1 MILTLS
7 ARCLRS
13 MLSPSGKGKKPQLD
27 LLDLPKF
34 TRESLGLAGV
44 NLSTDLL
51 AGADR
56 SRLESIR
63 ERADRASCACL
74 LLIEPDAQNFG
85 SHDEALVAAAVH
97 RTTRV
102 AEAAHI
108 LGCSSIAVRIKASD
122 DDATLLR
129 VAAGL
134 KKVVERAEKLDINL
148 LLAPEAGLTS
158 RPERVTELLKKIGGF
173 RVGTFP
179 DFQAAAASGDAPGYL
194 HRLTPYATSVCAST
208 IKLVGDA
215 EAKPLGAGG
224 GSAGSKAAKEL
235 RDSLAADIAAIAK
248 AGSPAG
254 SPAGLPAGLP
264 AGSSSKSKPK
274 PDDEDDDTLDGAG
287 VGVEAVGKAAG
298 KKGKAGKADAKADG
312 KTAAADAKKGKG
324 KKEAPAPVPPPVP
337 AAADDE
343 LEDLDDAE
351 MDELESL
358 IDDVLDEVQAEPR
371 VIAFEH
377 EPYDLRPLLS
387 AIIAVGYDGSLCLDY
402 RGTGDIV
409 LGLNQTRD
417 TLVALIAEAK
427 KAGV

>member
-13 MLSPSGKGKKPQLD
+13 MLSPAGKGKKPSLD
-27 LLDLPKF
+27 MLDLPKF
-34 TRESLGLAGV
+34 TRESLGLAGI

-85 SHDEALVAAAVH
+85 SHDEALVAAAIH

-102 AEAAHI
+102 VEAAHI
-108 LGCSSIAVRIKASD
+108 LGCSSIAVRVKASD
-122 DDATLLR
+122 DDAALLR

-148 LLAPEAGLTS
+148 LIAPEQGLTA

-179 DFQAAAASGDAPGYL
+179 DFQAAAAFGDSVGYL

-208 IKLVGDA
+208 VRLLGEA
-215 EAKPLGAGG
+215 EVA
-224 GSAGSKAAKEL
+224 KAAKESAAAASAAASGSVSKEL
-235 RDSLAADIAAIAK
+235 RDALAADIAAIAK
-248 AGSPAG
+248 AGSSAKAEG
-254 SPAGLPAGLP
+254 KAEGKAD
-264 AGSSSKSKPK
+264 SKS
-274 PDDEDDDTLDGAG
+274 
-287 VGVEAVGKAAG
+287 GKG
-298 KKGKAGKADAKADG
+298 KKGKADPKAVADAEAEAALEAASKAG
-312 KTAAADAKKGKG
+312 GKKGKG
-324 KKEAPAPVPPPVP
+324 KKDAPLPAVPVPVP
-337 AAADDE
+337 TADEELDE
-343 LEDLDDAE
+343 LDDAE
-351 MDELESL
+351 LDEIEAL
-358 IDDVLDEVQAEPR
+358 IDDVIDEVDAPVR
-371 VIAFEH
+371 LVAYEH
-377 EPYDLRPLLS
+377 EPYDLRPMIN
-387 AIIAVGYDGSLCLDY
+387 AITAVGYDGSLCLDY

-409 LGLNQTRD
+409 VGLTQTRD
-417 TLVALIAEAK
+417 TLVALIAEARK
-427 KAGV
+427 VGG

>member
-13 MLSPSGKGKKPQLD
+13 MLSPAGKGKKPSLD
-27 LLDLPKF
+27 MLDLPKF
-34 TRESLGLAGV
+34 TRESLGLAGI

-85 SHDEALVAAAVH
+85 SHDEALVAAAIH

-102 AEAAHI
+102 VEAAHI
-108 LGCSSIAVRIKASD
+108 LGCSSIAVRVKASD
-122 DDATLLR
+122 DDAALLR

-148 LLAPEAGLTS
+148 LIAPEQGLTA

-179 DFQAAAASGDAPGYL
+179 DFQAAAAFGDSVGYL

-208 IKLVGDA
+208 VRLLGEA
-215 EAKPLGAGG
+215 EVA
-224 GSAGSKAAKEL
+224 KAAKESAAATSAAASGSVSKEL

-248 AGSPAG
+248 AGSSAKAEG
-254 SPAGLPAGLP
+254 KADSKAD
-264 AGSSSKSKPK
+264 SKS
-274 PDDEDDDTLDGAG
+274 
-287 VGVEAVGKAAG
+287 GKG
-298 KKGKAGKADAKADG
+298 KKGKADSKSDPKAIADAEAEAALEAASKAG
-312 KTAAADAKKGKG
+312 GKKGKG
-324 KKEAPAPVPPPVP
+324 KKDAPLPAVPVPVP
-337 AAADDE
+337 AADE
-343 LEDLDDAE
+343 ELDELDDAE
-351 MDELESL
+351 LDEIEAL
-358 IDDVLDEVQAEPR
+358 IDDVIDEVDAPVR
-371 VIAFEH
+371 LVAYEH
-377 EPYDLRPLLS
+377 EPYDLRPMIN
-387 AIIAVGYDGSLCLDY
+387 AITAVGYDGSLCLDY

-409 LGLNQTRD
+409 VGLTQTRD
-417 TLVALIAEAK
+417 TLVALIAEARK
-427 KAGV
+427 VGG